1 MNLPS
6 EPDIM
11 AHSDS
16 EGETIDDLDFEARTT
31 DADGEEDNEIDEDL
45 LGALENGVEDA
56 SEVEEV
62 GRYVFPLPPRSLSPR
77 NLLQMIRTMTTTT
90 TTTTKKWPHN
100 RQPRRIRLL
109 PPPRRRQV
117 GRHLHS
123 RLLQIRL
130 KVGKHRF

>member
-1 MNLPS
+1 MNLNS

-16 EGETIDDLDFEARTT
+16 EGETIDDLEFETRTT

-62 GRYVFPLPPRSLSPR
+62 GQICLS
-77 NLLQMIRTMTTTT
+77 
-90 TTTTKKWPHN
+90 
-100 RQPRRIRLL
+100 
-109 PPPRRRQV
+109 V
-117 GRHLHS
+117 S
-123 RLLQIRL
+123 
-130 KVGKHRF
+130 